1 MLWLRS
7 RLFSIVFSTRA
18 RALRRALAE
27 IKRRLT
33 GRPHI
38 LNVFLELD
46 DPYSYLLASYLPVLA
61 NGYDVKIELH
71 LTQALGEGFR
81 PRPEMLAVYAQQDC
95 ERVARELGVP
105 FLDKGRAPPVE
116 HRRSLIEVLAQSK
129 GRPEHQDDVLR
140 ALSLYWRGDA
150 EGAARLAG
158 GVQPSAGG
166 DSFLAKHQELL
177 ARLGHY
183 NPATIHYA
191 GEWYWGVDRLHY
203 LVARLEKL
211 GARRRD
217 SDTSR
222 LAAIRQ
228 AMQVTLPV
236 APPSAARELPPLE
249 FYFSFRSPYSYLAM
263 ARVMK
268 IAAAFGLDL
277 KVRPVLPM
285 VMRGMVVPR
294 TKLFYIINDAMREAE
309 RHDVAFGNFSDPAGV
324 GIDRCMGVFAYARS
338 ERREHDFML
347 NAAEAIWARGT
358 NVASDKGMR
367 KVTARTGLFWPD
379 AKAAMGNTAWRK
391 EVEANRDAM
400 EEAGSWGVP
409 TLRLGDFVAW
419 GQDRD
424 WLLVRH
430 IEELCDT
437 GEGILI

>member
-1 MLWLRS
+1 
-7 RLFSIVFSTRA
+7 
-18 RALRRALAE
+18 
-27 IKRRLT
+27 
-33 GRPHI
+33 
-38 LNVFLELD
+38 
-46 DPYSYLLASYLPVLA
+46 
-61 NGYDVKIELH
+61 
-71 LTQALGEGFR
+71 
-81 PRPEMLAVYAQQDC
+81 
-95 ERVARELGVP
+95 
-105 FLDKGRAPPVE
+105 
-116 HRRSLIEVLAQSK
+116 
-129 GRPEHQDDVLR
+129 
-140 ALSLYWRGDA
+140 
-150 EGAARLAG
+150 
-158 GVQPSAGG
+158 
-166 DSFLAKHQELL
+166 
-177 ARLGHY
+177 
-183 NPATIHYA
+183 
-191 GEWYWGVDRLHY
+191 
-203 LVARLEKL
+203 
-211 GARRRD
+211 
-217 SDTSR
+217 
-222 LAAIRQ
+222 
-228 AMQVTLPV
+228 
-236 APPSAARELPPLE
+236 
-249 FYFSFRSPYSYLAM
+249 M